1 MMITF
6 LVWLYLFAVVYP
18 WLIYPAILRM
28 NRGKLKLQGPPYEEQ
43 EWVVITAGREA
54 GDRGK
59 KHIEYVNWLCSC
71 HGNAKAVYVDDGS
84 SAAEVHN
91 LKRCAENLDLQHL
104 TILDMESHVG
114 KELALDAGRE
124 HAFLHGNPT
133 RILFLDVGVR
143 LNGDR
148 QTLTALEALD
158 IDPRFR
164 PDDVAGLAF
173 TDTVG
178 DPGLYIRLEMGI
190 RDLEDMA
197 GGLIGAGGMALAMKT
212 DYIMAKDLR
221 APADLTLVADA
232 RKAEGRMLHGGEQ
245 YQAIYSK
252 PKNGQYMRSV
262 RTAMRGMA
270 GVETLP
276 YEPWWNFKLVSH
288 KHLRWLSSILIAV
301 NPIALLL
308 LIVRPSMILPHIA
321 ILHAAVL
328 TASGK
333 RVTKWEGT
341 KR

>member
-1 MMITF
+1 MIKFLISIYVF
-6 LVWLYLFAVVYP
+6 LVAYP
-18 WLIYPAILRM
+18 WALYPLILKM
-28 NRGKLKLQGPPYEEQ
+28 KRGKLKLQGPPYEEQ
-43 EWVVITAGREA
+43 EWIVLTAGREA
-54 GDRGK
+54 GDRGRR
-59 KHIEYVNWLCSC
+59 HIEYINWLCSC
-71 HGNAKAVYVDDGS
+71 HGNATAIYVDDGS
-84 SAAEVHN
+84 SADEVACLQMIAES
-91 LKRCAENLDLQHL
+91 LDLQYL

-114 KELALDAGRE
+114 KEKALDAGLE

-133 RILFLDVGVR
+133 RIMFIDVGVS

-158 IDPRFR
+158 IDPRFH
-164 PDDVAGLAF
+164 PEDVAGLAF

-178 DPGLYIRLEMGI
+178 SPGLYLRLEMWI
-190 RDLEDMA
+190 RDLEDAA
-197 GGLIGAGGMALAMKT
+197 GGLIGGGGMALAMKT
-212 DYIMAKDLR
+212 EFMTRQYLK

-245 YQAIYSK
+245 YQARYKK
-252 PKNGQYMRSV
+252 PTSGQYMRSV

-276 YEPWWNFKLVSH
+276 FEPWWNFKLVSH
-288 KHLRWLSSILIAV
+288 KHLRWLSSILIAI
-301 NPIALLL
+301 NPVAWLF
-308 LIVRPSMILPHIA
+308 LIVKPAIILPHIA

-333 RVTKWEGT
+333 RITKWEGT